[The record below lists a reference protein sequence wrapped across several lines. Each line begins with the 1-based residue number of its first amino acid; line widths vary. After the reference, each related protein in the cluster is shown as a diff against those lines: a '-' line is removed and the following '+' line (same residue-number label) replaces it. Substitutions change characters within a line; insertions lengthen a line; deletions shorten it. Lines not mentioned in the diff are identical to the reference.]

1 MTNHNI
7 REVFKYVY
15 SDYEGPTKTT
25 SFSES
30 HYFVSFVDNFS
41 KRVWVYIMRA
51 KNEILKIFV
60 KLKKLAKTQAG
71 RNIIVLR
78 YDNRGEYTSDLFSQI
93 CQSDG
98 VQRHFIMRR
107 TLQQNSVAEHT
118 NCTLLE
124 KV

>member
-1 MTNHNI
+1 MANHDI
-7 REVFKYVY
+7 HEVLKYVY

-30 HYFVSFVDNFS
+30 HYFVSFVDDFS

-51 KNEILKIFV
+51 KNEVLKIFV

-78 YDNRGEYTSDLFSQI
+78 YDNMGEYTYDLFLQV
-93 CQSDG
+93 CQSG
-98 VQRHFIMRR
+98 GIQRHFIMRHI
-107 TLQQNSVAEHT
+107 LQQNSVAEHR
-118 NCTLLE
+118 NRTLL
-124 KV
+124 